1 MIEGVFLRKG
11 DGSKSITV
19 PHCAM
24 NLHTN
29 RQVHKVKFAIRR
41 EGNADTRMQA
51 VEETLHLA

>member
-1 MIEGVFLRKG
+1 
-11 DGSKSITV
+11 
-19 PHCAM
+19 M

-51 VEETLHLA
+51 IEETLHLA